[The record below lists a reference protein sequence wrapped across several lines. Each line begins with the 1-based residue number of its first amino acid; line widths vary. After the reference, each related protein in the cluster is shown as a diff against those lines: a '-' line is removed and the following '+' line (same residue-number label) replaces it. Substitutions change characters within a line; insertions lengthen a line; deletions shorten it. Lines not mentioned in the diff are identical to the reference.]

1 MKRKTFVITLIAASL
16 GLGGPVLAQR
26 DEPLPPVRLPRHPV
40 DNTQRGRTPYG
51 SQMRDRRDENQA
63 RQPDRPYY
71 QGRGPY
77 EAQRDE
83 RGAGPDRR
91 FQRGDRLPPEYRH
104 RNYVVNDWRSHNLS
118 APPRGYQWVQ
128 TGSDYLLVAIATGI
142 ILQLILN
149 N

>member
-1 MKRKTFVITLIAASL
+1 MMMVRKRLESNMKRKTFVTTLIAVAM
-16 GLGGPVLAQR
+16 GMGGPAFAQR
-26 DEPLPPVRLPRHPV
+26 DEPLPPVKLPRHLI
-40 DNTQRGRTPYG
+40 DNT
-51 SQMRDRRDENQA
+51 RDGQA
-63 RQPDRPYY
+63 NRPYH

-77 EAQRDE
+77 EAQRGERGERGE
-83 RGAGPDRR
+83 RGAGPDHR

-128 TGSDYLLVAIATGI
+128 TGTDYVLVAIATGI

>member
-1 MKRKTFVITLIAASL
+1 MINVRKPLEPSMRRKTFVTTLIAVAI
-16 GLGGPVLAQR
+16 GMGGPAFAQR
-26 DEPLPPVRLPRHPV
+26 DEPLPPVKLPRHLI
-40 DNTQRGRTPYG
+40 DNTR
-51 SQMRDRRDENQA
+51 E
-63 RQPDRPYY
+63 RQSSRPYN

-83 RGAGPDRR
+83 RGAGPEHR

-104 RNYVVNDWRSHNLS
+104 RNYVVNDWRGHNLS

-128 TGSDYLLVAIATGI
+128 TGTDYVLVAIATGI